1 MSGSISAKL
10 LPRNVA
16 ALRRGQTP
24 EAATRV
30 TAGNP
35 ISTRLESGVGNCFPG
50 LEFDMRNLE
59 RRFFP
64 FLEVEFGADSNGRA
78 AIFVVSVDS
87 AAVNAAAAAATI
99 TSDQA
104 DAYRKV
110 ADGLGPGE
118 QWTVSQMDGDFGL
131 LVQRSLTLP
140 IPSSTSTGDNRLPA
154 DAWTAARL
162 LVENSPVTLRLTL
175 VPPVPGVDEVALS
188 GRRARY
194 LDDTGALARIFQ
206 PGELTQSLCSPWTHD
221 FRDCAC
227 FYWASNH
234 PDIALPPLP
243 ADGPA
248 DQADMFNKQ
257 TPWER
262 RNRSVAGPPVAT
274 ARGARDVAEME
285 HHQINR
291 DWQQLNFVL
300 ERRER
305 LAPYVPPQLRARPLP
320 DIATLLTWLRYAAG
334 VELGVMLEY
343 LTAAWSIR
351 RPDNTTPADLR
362 GDLLAAFDEMR
373 RVAIGEMRHLRAV
386 NDVLAHLQPPP
397 GFTPALGVATLL
409 PGNDPGTTRPLRLR
423 AASAEALDDFI
434 GIEAPSMSVD
444 SVYARILV
452 TVEAMARTDEQQF
465 TLRTVMAEGEE
476 HWRTFRFVK
485 DWLTRHAPAE
495 YLRAV
500 NLQPPPAGS
509 GPHATLQQRYRA
521 LLDALFQAYAMGMP
535 RGAPLLNAARASM
548 LGADGI
554 EGALDTVANQGFLA
568 VFDPVPDPRFAPVAP
583 PAPDPM
589 A

>member
-1 MSGSISAKL
+1 MSGSISTKL

-64 FLEVEFGADSNGRA
+64 FLEMEFGADSGGQP
-78 AIFVVSVDS
+78 AIFVVSLDT
-87 AAVNAAAAAATI
+87 AAVNAAAAAGTI

-104 DAYRKV
+104 AAYGQV
-110 ADGLGPGE
+110 ADGLGPGV
-118 QWTVSQMDGDFGL
+118 QWTVSQIDGDFGPL
-131 LVQRSLTLP
+131 GRRAITLTRLQP
-140 IPSSTSTGDNRLPA
+140 TSTGDNRLPV

-162 LVENSPVTLRLTL
+162 LVEDSAVTLRLTL
-175 VPPVPGVDEVALS
+175 VPAAPGARDVTLT
-188 GRRARY
+188 GRRTRY
-194 LDDTGALARIFQ
+194 FDETGALATIFQ

-234 PDIALPPLP
+234 PDIALPPMPADLP
-243 ADGPA
+243 AGLA
-248 DQADMFNKQ
+248 DVFNKE

-305 LAPYVPPQLRARPLP
+305 LAPYVPPVLRARPLP
-320 DIATLLTWLRYAAG
+320 DLATLLTWLRYAAG
-334 VELGVMLEY
+334 VELGVMQEY

-351 RPDNTTPADLR
+351 RPDNNAPAGLR
-362 GDLLAAFDEMR
+362 GDLLAAFEEMR

-386 NDVLAHLQPPP
+386 NDVLAHFQPPP
-397 GFTPALGVATLL
+397 NFTPALGIATVL

-423 AASAEALDDFI
+423 PASAEALDDFI

-444 SVYARILV
+444 SVYGRILV
-452 TVEAMARTDEQQF
+452 TVEAMPRTDEQQQ

-476 HWRTFRFVK
+476 HWRTFRFIK
-485 DWLTRHAPAE
+485 DWLIRHPPAE
-495 YLRAV
+495 YLRGSD
-500 NLQPPPAGS
+500 LQPPPVGN
-509 GPHATLQQRYRA
+509 GPHAALQQRYRA
-521 LLDALFQAYAMGMP
+521 LLDGLFQAYALGMP

-548 LGADGI
+548 LGTNGI
-554 EGALDTVANQGFLA
+554 EGALEAVANQGFLA

-583 PAPDPM
+583 PPPDPM
-589 A
+589 S

>member
-1 MSGSISAKL
+1 MTGSISAKL

-35 ISTRLESGVGNCFPG
+35 VSTRLEAGVGNCFPG

-64 FLEVEFGADSNGRA
+64 FLEVEFGADGSGQP

-87 AAVNAAAAAATI
+87 AAVNAAAAAGTI
-99 TSDQA
+99 ARDQA

-110 ADGLGPGE
+110 AVGLGPGV
-118 QWTVSQMDGDFGL
+118 QWTVRQIDGDFGAL
-131 LVQRSLTLP
+131 GKRTITLAMLQP
-140 IPSSTSTGDNRLPA
+140 TSTGDNRLPV

-162 LVENSPVTLRLTL
+162 LVEDSAVTLTLSL
-175 VPPVPGVDEVALS
+175 VPPAPGSSDVVLT
-188 GRRARY
+188 GRRAQY
-194 LDDTGALARIFQ
+194 LDETGALARIFQ

-234 PDIALPPLP
+234 PDIALPPVP
-243 ADGPA
+243 ADLPTGAA
-248 DQADMFNKQ
+248 DVLKNE

-262 RNRSVAGPPVAT
+262 RNRSVARPPVAT
-274 ARGARDVAEME
+274 ARGPRDVPEME

-305 LAPYVPPQLRARPLP
+305 LAPYEPPGLRAQPLP
-320 DIATLLTWLRYAAG
+320 DLATLLTWLRYAAG
-334 VELGVMLEY
+334 VELGVMQEY

-351 RPDNTTPADLR
+351 RPDNNTPAELR

-386 NDVLAHLQPPP
+386 NDVLAHFQPPP
-397 GFTPALGVATLL
+397 NFTPALGVAKLL
-409 PGNDPGTTRPLRLR
+409 PGNDPGTTRPLQFRP
-423 AASAEALDDFI
+423 ASAEALDDFI

-452 TVEAMARTDEQQF
+452 TVEATPNADEQQQ
-465 TLRTVMAEGEE
+465 TVRTVMAEGEE
-476 HWRTFRFVK
+476 HWRTFRFIK
-485 DWLTRHAPAE
+485 DWLIRHAPAE
-495 YLRAV
+495 YLRGPD
-500 NLQPPPAGS
+500 LQPPPAGN

-521 LLDALFQAYAMGMP
+521 LLDKLFDAYSLGMP
-535 RGAPLLNAARASM
+535 RGAPLLNDARASM
-548 LGADGI
+548 LGAPGI
-554 EGALDTVANQGFLA
+554 EGALEAVANQGFLA
-568 VFDPVPDPRFAPVAP
+568 VFDPVPDHRFVAVERP
-583 PAPDPM
+583 PDDPM
-589 A
+589 S

>member
-1 MSGSISAKL
+1 MSGSISTKL

-24 EAATRV
+24 EAAARV
-30 TAGNP
+30 IAGNP

-64 FLEVEFGADSNGRA
+64 FLEVEFGADSSGRA
-78 AIFVVSVDS
+78 AIFVVSVDR
-87 AAVNAAAAAATI
+87 AAVNAAAATGTI
-99 TSDQA
+99 TPDQA
-104 DAYRKV
+104 NTYGQV
-110 ADGLGPGE
+110 ANGLGPAQ
-118 QWTVSQMDGDFGL
+118 QWTVSQMEGNFGPL
-131 LVQRSLTLP
+131 GRRALTLP
-140 IPSSTSTGDNRLPA
+140 IASSTSTGDNRLPA

-162 LVENSPVTLRLTL
+162 LVEDSQVTLRLTL
-175 VPPVPGVDEVALS
+175 VPPVPGVDDVTLS

-243 ADGPA
+243 ADMPA
-248 DQADMFNKQ
+248 GRADMFNKE

-262 RNRSVAGPPVAT
+262 RDRSVARPPVAT
-274 ARGARDVAEME
+274 AGGAGDVAEME

-305 LAPYVPPQLRARPLP
+305 LAPYEPPELRARPIP
-320 DIATLLTWLRYAAG
+320 DPATLPIWLRYAAG

-351 RPDNTTPADLR
+351 RPDNNTPADLR

-386 NDVLAHLQPPP
+386 NDVLANFQPLPN
-397 GFTPALGVATLL
+397 FRPALGVATLL
-409 PGNDPGTTRPLRLR
+409 PGNDPGTTRSLQFRP
-423 AASAEALDDFI
+423 ASAEALDDFI
-434 GIEAPSMSVD
+434 GIEAPSISVD
-444 SVYARILV
+444 GVYARILV
-452 TVEAMARTDEQQF
+452 TVEAMPGTEEQRQ

-476 HWRTFRFVK
+476 HWRTFRFIK
-485 DWLTRHAPAE
+485 DWLTRHSPAE
-495 YLRAV
+495 YLRGA
-500 NLQPPPAGS
+500 NLQPPPAGNAV
-509 GPHATLQQRYRA
+509 HATLQQRYRA
-521 LLDALFQAYAMGMP
+521 LLDRLFQAYAIGMP
-535 RGAPLLNAARASM
+535 RGAPLLNAARESM
-548 LGADGI
+548 LGANGI
-554 EGALDTVANQGFLA
+554 EGALDAVANQGFLA
-568 VFDPVPDPRFAPVAP
+568 VFDPVPDPRFTAIAP
-583 PAPDPM
+583 PPADPM

>member
-16 ALRRGQTP
+16 ALRRGQTR

-50 LEFDMRNLE
+50 LEFDLRNLE

-64 FLEVEFGADSNGRA
+64 FLEVEFGTDSNGNA
-78 AIFVVSVDS
+78 TIFVVSVDRTGVDT
-87 AAVNAAAAAATI
+87 AAQAAAITPEQAAA
-99 TSDQA
+99 
-104 DAYRKV
+104 YGKV
-110 ADGLGPGE
+110 ADGLGPAV
-118 QWTVSQMDGDFGL
+118 QWTVSRIDGDFGPL
-131 LVQRSLTLP
+131 GRRAITLAALQP
-140 IPSSTSTGDNRLPA
+140 TSTGDNRLPV

-162 LVENSPVTLRLTL
+162 LVEDSTVTLTLTL
-175 VPPVPGVDEVALS
+175 MPPVPQSSDVTLT
-188 GRRARY
+188 GRRTRY
-194 LDDTGALARIFQ
+194 LDETGALAKIFQ

-234 PDIALPPLP
+234 PDIALPPIPADLP
-243 ADGPA
+243 AGPT
-248 DQADMFNKQ
+248 DMFNKE

-262 RNRSVAGPPVAT
+262 RNRSVAEPPIAT
-274 ARGARDVAEME
+274 AGGARDVAEME

-305 LAPYVPPQLRARPLP
+305 LAPYAPPVLRAQPLP
-320 DIATLLTWLRYAAG
+320 DRATLLAWLRYAAG

-351 RPDNTTPADLR
+351 RPDRNTPADLR

-386 NDVLAHLQPPP
+386 NDVMAHFQPPP
-397 GFTPALGVATLL
+397 NFTPALGVATLL
-409 PGNDPGTTRPLRLR
+409 PGNNPGCTRPLRFR
-423 AASAEALDDFI
+423 PVSTKTLDDFI

-444 SVYARILV
+444 SIYARILV
-452 TVEAMARTDEQQF
+452 TVEAIPRTEEQQQ

-485 DWLTRHAPAE
+485 DWLTRHTPAE
-495 YLRAV
+495 YLRGAD
-500 NLQPPPAGS
+500 LQPPPAGNEL
-509 GPHATLQQRYRA
+509 HATLQRRYRA
-521 LLDALFQAYAMGMP
+521 LLDGLFQAYAQGMP

-554 EGALDTVANQGFLA
+554 EGALDAVANQGFLA
-568 VFDPVPDPRFAPVAP
+568 VFDPVADPRFSPVAP
-583 PAPDPM
+583 PPSDPM
-589 A
+589 

>member
-30 TAGNP
+30 AAGNP

-87 AAVNAAAAAATI
+87 AAVNAAAAAGTI
-99 TSDQA
+99 TPDQA

-110 ADGLGPGE
+110 ANGVGPGE
-118 QWTVSQMDGDFGL
+118 QWTVSQMDGDFGPL
-131 LVQRSLTLP
+131 GRLALTLP
-140 IPSSTSTGDNRLPA
+140 IPSSTSTGRNRLPA

-162 LVENSPVTLRLTL
+162 LVEDSPVTLRLAL
-175 VPPVPGVDEVALS
+175 VPPVPGVDHVVLS

-194 LDDTGALARIFQ
+194 LDHTGALARIFQ

-243 ADGPA
+243 ADMPA
-248 DQADMFNKQ
+248 DQADMFNVE

-285 HHQINR
+285 HNQINR

-305 LAPYVPPQLRARPLP
+305 LAPYVPPELRARPLP
-320 DIATLLTWLRYAAG
+320 DLATLLTWLRYAAG

-386 NDVLAHLQPPP
+386 NDVLAHFQPPP

-409 PGNDPGTTRPLRLR
+409 PGNDPGTTRPLQLR
-423 AASAEALDDFI
+423 AASADALDDFI

-452 TVEAMARTDEQQF
+452 TVEAMARTDEQQY

-485 DWLTRHAPAE
+485 DWLTRHTPAE

-500 NLQPPPAGS
+500 NLQPPPAGN
-509 GPHATLQQRYRA
+509 GPHTTLQQRYRA
-521 LLDALFQAYAMGMP
+521 LLDGLFQAYVMGMP

-554 EGALDTVANQGFLA
+554 EGALETVANQGFLA
-568 VFDPVPDPRFAPVAP
+568 VFDPVPDPRFAPVMP
-583 PAPDPM
+583 PPPD
-589 A
+589 AIA

>member
-16 ALRRGQTP
+16 ALRRSQMP

-64 FLEVEFGADSNGRA
+64 FLEVEFGADSNGQA
-78 AIFVVSVDS
+78 AIFVVSVDRAAVS
-87 AAVNAAAAAATI
+87 AAAVAGTI
-99 TSDQA
+99 TSNQA
-104 DAYRKV
+104 DAYGQV
-110 ADGLGPGE
+110 ADALGPGV
-118 QWTVSQMDGDFGL
+118 QWTVSQIDGDFGPL
-131 LVQRSLTLP
+131 GQRAITLTTLQP
-140 IPSSTSTGDNRLPA
+140 TSTGDNRLPI

-162 LVENSPVTLRLTL
+162 LVEDSVVTLKLTT
-175 VPPVPGVDEVALS
+175 VPAVSGSRDVTLT
-188 GRRARY
+188 GRRTRY
-194 LDDTGALARIFQ
+194 LDETGALATIFQ

-234 PDIALPPLP
+234 PDIALPPMPTDLSGGR
-243 ADGPA
+243 ADPF
-248 DQADMFNKQ
+248 DKE

-262 RNRSVAGPPVAT
+262 RDRSVARPPVAT

-305 LAPYVPPQLRARPLP
+305 LAPYVPSALRAQPLP
-320 DIATLLTWLRYAAG
+320 DFATLVTWLRYTAG
-334 VELGVMLEY
+334 VELGVMQEY

-351 RPDNTTPADLR
+351 RPDNNTPAGLR
-362 GDLLAAFDEMR
+362 SDLLAAFDEMR

-386 NDVLAHLQPPP
+386 NDVLANFQPPP
-397 GFTPALGVATLL
+397 NFTPALGVATLL
-409 PGNDPGTTRPLRLR
+409 PGNDPGSTRPLRFR
-423 AASAEALDDFI
+423 PASAEALDDFI

-444 SVYARILV
+444 SVYGRILV
-452 TVEAMARTDEQQF
+452 TVEAIPGTDEQQQ

-476 HWRTFRFVK
+476 HWRTFRFIK
-485 DWLTRHAPAE
+485 DWLTRHPPAD
-495 YLRAV
+495 YLRGSD
-500 NLQPPPAGS
+500 LRPPPVGN
-509 GPHATLQQRYRA
+509 GQHDTLQQRYRA
-521 LLDALFQAYAMGMP
+521 LLDGLFQAYALGMP
-535 RGAPLLNAARASM
+535 RGAPLLNGARASM
-548 LGADGI
+548 LGTDGI
-554 EGALDTVANQGFLA
+554 EGALDAVAIQGFLA
-568 VFDPVPDPRFAPVAP
+568 VFDPVLDPRFTPVAP
-583 PAPDPM
+583 PSPDPM

>member
-64 FLEVEFGADSNGRA
+64 FLEVEFGPDNNGQA
-78 AIFVVSVDS
+78 SIFVVSVDT
-87 AAVNAAAAAATI
+87 AAVNVAAAAGTI
-99 TSDQA
+99 TTDQA
-104 DAYRKV
+104 NAYRSV
-110 ADGLGPGE
+110 ASRLGPG
-118 QWTVSQMDGDFGL
+118 QRWSVSAIEGDFGPL
-131 LVQRSLTLP
+131 GQHALTLP
-140 IPSSTSTGDNRLPA
+140 ISSSVSTGDDRLPA
-154 DAWTAARL
+154 DSWTAARL
-162 LVENSPVTLRLTL
+162 LVEDSLVTVRLTTA
-175 VPPVPGVDEVALS
+175 PPAHGVDDVTLS

-194 LDDTGALARIFQ
+194 LDETGALAKIFQ

-243 ADGPA
+243 ANLPGSQPDA
-248 DQADMFNKQ
+248 FNKE
-257 TPWER
+257 TSWER
-262 RNRSVAGPPVAT
+262 RDRSVASPPVAT
-274 ARGARDVAEME
+274 ARGEADVAEME

-305 LAPYVPPQLRARPLP
+305 LGPYLQPVLNARPLP
-320 DIATLLTWLRYAAG
+320 DLATLLTWLRYAAG
-334 VELGVMLEY
+334 VELGVMQEY

-351 RPDNTTPADLR
+351 RPDSTTPADLR
-362 GDLLAAFDEMR
+362 GDLLAAFDETR

-386 NDVLAHLQPPP
+386 NDVLAHFQPLPN
-397 GFTPALGVATLL
+397 FKPALAVATVL
-409 PGNDPGTTRPLRLR
+409 PGNAPGTTRPLQFRP
-423 AASAEALDDFI
+423 ASAEALDDFI

-444 SVYARILV
+444 SVYARILA
-452 TVEAMARTDEQQF
+452 TVEAMPRSDEAQH

-476 HWRTFRFVK
+476 HWRTFRFIK
-485 DWLTRHAPAE
+485 DWLTRHTPTQ
-495 YLRAV
+495 YLRSA
-500 NLQPPPAGS
+500 NLQAPSPGNAA
-509 GPHATLQQRYRA
+509 HATLQQRYRA
-521 LLDALFQAYAMGMP
+521 LLDRLYQAYVMGMP
-535 RGAPLLNAARASM
+535 QGATLLNAARSSM
-548 LGADGI
+548 LAADGI
-554 EGALDTVANQGFLA
+554 EGALDAVANQGLIA
-568 VFDPVPDPRFAPVAP
+568 VFDPVPDDPRFAPVVRP
-583 PAPDPM
+583 PLDP
-589 A
+589 

>member
-1 MSGSISAKL
+1 
-10 LPRNVA
+10 
-16 ALRRGQTP
+16 
-24 EAATRV
+24 
-30 TAGNP
+30 
-35 ISTRLESGVGNCFPG
+35 
-50 LEFDMRNLE
+50 MRNLE

-64 FLEVEFGADSNGRA
+64 FLEVEFGTDGNGQA
-78 AIFVVSVDS
+78 AIFVVSVDT
-87 AAVNAAAAAATI
+87 AAVNAAAAAGTI

-104 DAYRKV
+104 DAYGQV
-110 ADGLGPGE
+110 AGGLGPGA
-118 QWTVSQMDGDFGL
+118 QWTVRQIDGDFGPL
-131 LVQRSLTLP
+131 GRRAITLATLQP
-140 IPSSTSTGDNRLPA
+140 TSTGDNRLPV

-162 LVENSPVTLRLTL
+162 LVEDSVVTLGLTL
-175 VPPVPGVDEVALS
+175 VPPVPGSTDVTLS
-188 GRRARY
+188 GRRTRY
-194 LDDTGALARIFQ
+194 LDETGALARIFQ

-243 ADGPA
+243 ADVPV
-248 DQADMFNKQ
+248 DTADMFNKE
-257 TPWER
+257 TSWER
-262 RNRSVAGPPVAT
+262 RNRSVPQPPVAT

-305 LAPYVPPQLRARPLP
+305 LAPYVPPELRAQPLP
-320 DIATLLTWLRYAAG
+320 DLATLLTWLRYAAG

-351 RPDNTTPADLR
+351 RPDNNTPADLR

-386 NDVLAHLQPPP
+386 NDVLAHFQPPP

-444 SVYARILV
+444 GVYARILV
-452 TVEAMARTDEQQF
+452 TVEAMARTDEQQY

-476 HWRTFRFVK
+476 HWRTFRFIK
-485 DWLTRHAPAE
+485 DWLTRHTPAE
-495 YLRAV
+495 YLRGV
-500 NLQPPPAGS
+500 NLQPPPAGNE
-509 GPHATLQQRYRA
+509 PHATLQQRYRA
-521 LLDALFQAYAMGMP
+521 LLDGLFQAYAMGMP

-554 EGALDTVANQGFLA
+554 EGALDTVADHGFLA
-568 VFDPVPDPRFAPVAP
+568 VFDPVPDPRFAPVMPPPP
-583 PAPDPM
+583 PAPM